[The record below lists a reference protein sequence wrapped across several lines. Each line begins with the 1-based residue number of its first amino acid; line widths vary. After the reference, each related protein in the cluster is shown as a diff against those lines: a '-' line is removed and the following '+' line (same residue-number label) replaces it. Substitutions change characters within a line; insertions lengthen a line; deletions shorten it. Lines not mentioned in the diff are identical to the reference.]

1 MFAVPVTRRSPATLA
16 ALLLA
21 LGIGAPA
28 ASRAAGTPPPPPR
41 ETPEA
46 SAPASTEEPDTAAAA
61 ALVRQAR
68 ADAEKQYRDG
78 YALAQ
83 EADKTLAS
91 GKGDDA
97 KKKFGK
103 ALKKFDRAT
112 ELDSKYYEAWN
123 MVGYCSR
130 QTGDLKRAFA
140 AYDKCLQLAPDYEEA
155 HEYLG
160 EAYLKM
166 GDLAKAKEQLA
177 WLQARKSKEADE
189 LEEKIARAEGKAPAS
204 TSSGE
209 SSWGSPAP
217 AAGHGGAGDS
227 AAAH

>member
-1 MFAVPVTRRSPATLA
+1 MPAVRDSRPLMIALA

-21 LGIGAPA
+21 LGIIAPA
-28 ASRAAGTPPPPPR
+28 SSRAAGTPPPPPR
-41 ETPEA
+41 ETPATSTEA
-46 SAPASTEEPDTAAAA
+46 SPETPDTAATA

-68 ADAEKQYRDG
+68 SDAEKQYRDG
-78 YALAQ
+78 YDLAQDAEKALA
-83 EADKTLAS
+83 A

-103 ALKKFDRAT
+103 ALKKFGRAA

-140 AYDKCLQLAPDYEEA
+140 AYDKCLEIAPDYEEA

-166 GDLAKAKEQLA
+166 GDLTKAKEQLG
-177 WLQARKSKEADE
+177 WLRSRKSNEADE
-189 LEEKIARAEGKAPAS
+189 LEEKIAQAEGKAPAS
-204 TSSGE
+204 AATQAP
-209 SSWGSPAP
+209 SWGAPPAD
-217 AAGHGGAGDS
+217 HG
-227 AAAH
+227 AAADSTAAH

>member
-1 MFAVPVTRRSPATLA
+1 MPVIRDPRLPMFPLA
-16 ALLLA
+16 ALLLV
-21 LGIGAPA
+21 LGITAPVA
-28 ASRAAGTPPPPPR
+28 GRGAGTPPPPPR
-41 ETPEA
+41 DTPATSTEA
-46 SAPASTEEPDTAAAA
+46 SPESPDTAATA

-68 ADAEKQYRDG
+68 SDAEKQYRDG

-83 EADKTLAS
+83 EADKDLSA

-103 ALKKFDRAT
+103 ALKKFGRAT

-130 QTGDLKRAFA
+130 QTGDLKRAFD
-140 AYDKCLQLAPDYEEA
+140 AYDRCLALAPDYEEA

-166 GDLAKAKEQLA
+166 GDLAKAKEQLG
-177 WLQARKSKEADE
+177 WLRSRKSKEADE
-189 LEEKIARAEGKAPAS
+189 LEGKIAQAEGRAPVPPAAE
-204 TSSGE
+204 TP
-209 SSWGSPAP
+209 SWGAPPPAD
-217 AAGHGGAGDS
+217 HGAAGDS
-227 AAAH
+227 TAAH